1 MGEYFYGHA
10 EDMLEVVLKTDLDL
24 QGEVLRVKLI
34 SYDGK
39 HAVAEEIK

>member
-1 MGEYFYGHA
+1 
-10 EDMLEVVLKTDLDL
+10 MLEVVMKTDLDL